1 MKENNK
7 LQEKIN
13 KLQSEL
19 NNVILN
25 DNNKAKKRGRNTA
38 NNEYENCVE
47 FDSIN
52 KKKDKNKNKNYDE
65 LKLKEDLIEKLQ
77 NKIKELEKNNNN
89 NNNQNINYNKINEYT
104 ILSSK
109 TYKTLKWFLLTKKD
123 FVNNL
128 NYENTIWVD
137 KEKINEEFIKQSKYE
152 ELEEEKIMM
161 NYLKKLEEKENIISK
176 LKFKIENM
184 EKNKEVDEYDFE

>member
-19 NNVILN
+19 NNAILN
-25 DNNKAKKRGRNTA
+25 ENNKTKKRGRNTV

-47 FDSIN
+47 FDSIR
-52 KKKDKNKNKNYDE
+52 KKKDKDKNKNYDE
-65 LKLKEDLIEKLQ
+65 LKIKEDLIEKLQ
-77 NKIKELEKNNNN
+77 NKIKELEKNNNLN
-89 NNNQNINYNKINEYT
+89 NITNYTNIDEYT

-109 TYKTLKWFLLTKKD
+109 TYKELKWFLLTKKD
-123 FVNNL
+123 FINNI
-128 NYENTIWVD
+128 NYENTFWLD

-152 ELEEEKIMM
+152 ELEEDKIMM

-184 EKNKEVDEYDFE
+184 EKNKEVDEDDFE